1 MTNARHLTKMNAED
15 PVKFISTEAKISAT
29 EAHQVLD
36 AYHGD
41 TRLAFT
47 ALIFRDLHRAVKNTA
62 WMQN

>member
-1 MTNARHLTKMNAED
+1 MNAED